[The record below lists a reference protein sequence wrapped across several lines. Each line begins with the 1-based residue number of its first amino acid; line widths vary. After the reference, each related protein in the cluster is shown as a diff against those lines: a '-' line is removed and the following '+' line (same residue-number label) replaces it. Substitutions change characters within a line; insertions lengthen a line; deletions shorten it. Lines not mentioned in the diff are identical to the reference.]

1 MEKITA
7 HLGQEKFKTNIKTA
21 TNTLIAD
28 EPLEL
33 EGQDLGFSPKELLA
47 AALGSCTII
56 TLKMYANHKGWD
68 LTDVKIDVTF
78 DWIAE
83 TSKSVFTR
91 KIELIGNLSNEQK
104 DRLLKIADKCP
115 VHKVLTNPT
124 EIETS
129 LI

>member
-7 HLGQEKFKTNIKTA
+7 HLGQEKFKTIINTA

-33 EGQDLGFSPKELLA
+33 EGKDLGFSPKELLT

-68 LTDVKIDVTF
+68 LTDVKIEVTF

-91 KIELIGNLSNEQK
+91 KIELIGNLSDEQK
-104 DRLLKIADKCP
+104 ERLLKIADKCP

>member
-7 HLGQEKFKTNIKTA
+7 HLGQEKFKTTITTA

-33 EGQDLGFSPKELLA
+33 DGKDLGFSPKELLA

-83 TSKSVFTR
+83 TSKSVFSR
-91 KIELIGNLSNEQK
+91 KIELIGNLSDEQK

-115 VHKVLTNPT
+115 VHKVLTNLT
-124 EIETS
+124 EIET
-129 LI
+129 LLV